1 MTTWIEHVKAVYA
14 KGKGGG
20 MSYKAALKAA
30 AKTWKKKGK
39 GASKASKKSE
49 AGGKAAAEEK
59 EEGVVKKNRRRR
71 RKAMPKVPDKDYK
84 NIDSIG
90 MPKKM

>member
-1 MTTWIEHVKAVYA
+1 MTWIEHVKAVYS
-14 KGKGGG
+14 KGKAGG

-39 GASKASKKSE
+39 GAKASKKSE
-49 AGGKAAAEEK
+49 AVEEK
-59 EEGVVKKNRRRR
+59 EVAAPKKKRRR
-71 RKAMPKVPDKDYK
+71 RKAMPKVPAGAYK

>member
-39 GASKASKKSE
+39 AASKASKKSE
-49 AGGKAAAEEK
+49 AVEEK
-59 EEGVVKKNRRRR
+59 DEVVVKKKRRRR

>member
-1 MTTWIEHVKAVYA
+1 MTTWIEHVKAVYS
-14 KGKGGG
+14 KGKGSG

-39 GASKASKKSE
+39 AGKSKKSE
-49 AGGKAAAEEK
+49 AAEVEAV
-59 EEGVVKKNRRRR
+59 EEEAPKKKRRRK
-71 RKAMPKVPDKDYK
+71 KAMPKVPAKAYK

>member
-14 KGKGGG
+14 KGKGSG

-39 GASKASKKSE
+39 GASKASKSKKSE
-49 AGGKAAAEEK
+49 AVEEEAEV
-59 EEGVVKKNRRRR
+59 VVKKKRRRR
-71 RKAMPKVPDKDYK
+71 RKAMPKVPDKAYK